1 ASVGSHN
8 VRLRGVF
15 DLGIGMPS
23 DQKTA
28 SVAAL
33 STFPSLVGT
42 PASGSDTGT
51 TRNITFTNA
60 IGNLLCLV
68 ISPDGTSDLGA
79 PAGWEKVSPGTL
91 RDPSLHVYFK
101 KASSVNEVVTITS
114 ASEAVQ
120 WFPIV
125 IKDWLD
131 TGTITD
137 TLVIG
142 AIAEN
147 YGASTLTLDAP
158 SVTNT
163 HGTEKVLWMLLVA
176 NSGLYPAQTS
186 APSGWTGFQS
196 HETGNQSSDARV
208 GICFRQEEIAT
219 MDPAAWPTATRIAMT
234 RVIGIRPGAGASA
247 VALSGASLTISPES
261 PVETDTTTFAFSFA
275 AGTTPATTSLTIN
288 GVTTTTTTGVHTRT
302 LPAGSY
308 PYTWS
313 SSNAAGAGPS
323 GSGTLVVAAA
333 PTITASVSLS
343 PSSPTAGQ
351 IVTATVTVSPTDAT
365 PGLSVVNGG
374 SPVTI
379 TPGVP
384 GVWTFTAPAT
394 GTTTVTPTAT
404 LDATVVSGTPATFST
419 GAAPV
424 SANAPKLWGVPE
436 VGDLLEFIAG
446 TGVSSPSYLIE
457 RTDNG
462 GSTYATEKTATA
474 GE

>member
-1 ASVGSHN
+1 M
-8 VRLRGVF
+8 
-15 DLGIGMPS
+15 I
-23 DQKTA
+23 
-28 SVAAL
+28 
-33 STFPSLVGT
+33 LVQY
-42 PASGSDTGT
+42 
-51 TRNITFTNA
+51 
-60 IGNLLCLV
+60 C
-68 ISPDGTSDLGA
+68 PDGTPTFTV
-79 PAGWEKVSPGTL
+79 PAGWNLISTGSL
-91 RDPSLHVYFK
+91 SDPSQRWLWKFA
-101 KASSVNEVVTITS
+101 ASLSESLSFTLDAS
-114 ASEAVQ
+114 AVETFAAMAIAIRNVKSGTTPVA
-120 WFPIV
+120 
-125 IKDWLD
+125 
-131 TGTITD
+131 GTIDQQYNSTSRAF
-137 TLVIG
+137 V
-142 AIAEN
+142 APAPAA
-147 YGASTLTLDAP
+147 YGAS
-158 SVTNT
+158 V
-163 HGTEKVLWMLLVA
+163 K
-176 NSGLYPAQTS
+176 GLYIVGIGRSGAEAAQTA
-186 APSGWTGFQS
+186 APTDWTGFDNHDCGS
-196 HETGNQSSDARV
+196 VSSATGIAQAWRQYEGTALPGSATWSVSTRFARTQ
-208 GICFRQEEIAT
+208 I
-219 MDPAAWPTATRIAMT
+219 
-234 RVIGIRPGAGASA
+234 IGFEGTSGAA
-247 VALSGASLTISPES
+247 VAASGASLTISPES
-261 PVETDTTTFAFSFA
+261 PVETDTVTFAFTFS
-275 AGTTPATTSLTIN
+275 AGTAPISTSLTIN

-351 IVTATVTVSPTDAT
+351 TVTATVTVSPTDAT

-374 SPVTI
+374 SSVSI
-379 TPGVP
+379 TSTGANT
-384 GVWTFTAPAT
+384 WTFTAPAT